1 MDCKAQIEAFGLGF
15 GIGFKTLFLVALLAF
30 FFGYVVPRFLNW
42 FDRRFQKPMTV
53 AQIEALK
60 DRLNAR
66 FDKRIAKA
74 KQREFSK

>member
-30 FFGYVVPRFLNW
+30 FFGYVLPRFMAW
-42 FDRRFQKPMTV
+42 SDRRFFSKPMTA

-74 KQREFSK
+74 KQREGI